1 VTDTTIELLQPAD
14 DPAPN
19 YRSVLRH
26 TPVRIV
32 ALSRFL
38 SRMGAQIMTYGIM
51 VFLAAA
57 GASQFEI
64 SVANSAGFLAAL
76 LFGLQ
81 GGMLADSRPKRQILL
96 VGFAALGAVC
106 LLTPWL
112 LGTSDLD
119 LLVVIFVS
127 SAISQVVTPGLK
139 SIVAIVS
146 TPAELATT
154 SALVNILGS
163 IGSSVGSTLIAPVLI
178 KRSGIEAILIA
189 AGILY
194 LLSAIRIYRLPA
206 AEAFGKIEITRNWRE
221 LDWKPR
227 ALSLRY
233 NANWIMANRPIA
245 SMLLVAALS
254 AALLHGQDALIPLY
268 VRDVLDQD
276 PTNSVYIF
284 ILSGVGF
291 FVGAAISPRVIHAYG
306 ERRVAVCS
314 LLLMA
319 VSISLLGVIEL
330 VATPLSY
337 LSPFRLLN
345 TFFDTQLSNA
355 VLAAGVIAFPANLG
369 STMCLQAVQVYVNRT
384 VPENQQGGIFGLQQ
398 VQENAFNLVVII
410 LLGAIATVTGPQYVF
425 LIAPVVVALIGLAL
439 ISYSFRHTTGKTPH
453 LTESIDFL
461 IEDLPPQEIQDVRSK
476 PKSDRE

>member
-163 IGSSVGSTLIAPVLI
+163 IGSSIGSTLIAPVLI

>member
-1 VTDTTIELLQPAD
+1 VTDTTIEQLQPAE

-163 IGSSVGSTLIAPVLI
+163 IGSSIGSTLIAPVLI